1 MFNMKGLKTI
11 LVICFTI
18 LHSMNSLKLQNKIL
32 QTKFQY
38 EIQKNFTLPE
48 GPVYAKGW
56 LKYTS
61 FSKEDMEK
69 PKEFNKNKA
78 FYIQMKGVTLNLSKS
93 DNVGYINIPDDE
105 HFFFIL
111 TEKNLN
117 VLSSRKVIFLIL
129 TLFIR

>member
-1 MFNMKGLKTI
+1 MMCNVKYFESIVIIFLFLAFLSNCWKIENMI
-11 LVICFTI
+11 F
-18 LHSMNSLKLQNKIL
+18 
-32 QTKFQY
+32 QTKYQY
-38 EIQKNFTLPE
+38 EIIKNFTLPD
-48 GPVYAKGW
+48 GPVFAKGW

-61 FSKEDMEK
+61 FIKDDVEK

-93 DNVGYINIPDDE
+93 DSVGYINIPDDE

-117 VLSSRKVIFLIL
+117 VLSSRKV
-129 TLFIR
+129 RMN